1 MHGLTSS
8 RSLKTDATHQAHT
21 LGKNT
26 ICYVYPSGKVVVSP
40 RQSATE
46 IAALES
52 LPMIGQRDD

>member
-8 RSLKTDATHQAHT
+8 RSLKADATHQAHT

-52 LPMIGQRDD
+52 RLLTLQGDD

>member
-8 RSLKTDATHQAHT
+8 RSLPADAPHQART

-40 RQSATE
+40 RQSVTE

-52 LPMIGQRDD
+52 RLLTLQGDD